1 VTQTT
6 TKHRRYERQRPS
18 VTPPHVSLGDLRLAV
33 GLTIDQLIERVEEET
48 GRRYTRGAISA
59 VENGHRGASEELLEG
74 LALAYGLRRDA
85 LTTTYEPRKFDQ
97 VPA

>member
-1 VTQTT
+1 MTQTT
-6 TKHRRYERQRPS
+6 TKARRYDRQRPT
-18 VTPPHVSLGDLRLAV
+18 VTPPHVALGDLRSAV
-33 GLTIDQLIERVEEET
+33 GITIDELIARVEEET

-85 LTTTYEPRKFDQ
+85 LTTTYEPRKLDQ